1 MTLYFSFS
9 SFWKAVANIER
20 AIVKSL
26 EKQYSDILTPLKDSI
41 PKRLHLQV
49 QKLAR
54 RQSATVPL
62 VPNQVSYVHSC
73 FLYILLLLS
82 IMCLLTD
89 KFSYNWHF
97 YVQLGIFLNT
107 VKRILDVLHCRVED
121 ILNSWASC
129 LPVMGDKKLFGEQ
142 MNGITVLLRT
152 RYKTYLQAII
162 GNIVNNVR
170 NSSRLHFSM
179 L

>member
-1 MTLYFSFS
+1 
-9 SFWKAVANIER
+9 
-20 AIVKSL
+20 VKSL

-54 RQSATVPL
+54 RQSASVQL
-62 VPNQVSYVHSC
+62 VPNQVSSLHSWLHILVGC
-73 FLYILLLLS
+73 SYLLCVYLLIYFLTIYIS
-82 IMCLLTD
+82 I
-89 KFSYNWHF
+89 F

-107 VKRILDVLHCRVED
+107 IKRILDVLHCRVEE
-121 ILNSWASC
+121 ILNSWARC

-162 GNIVNNVR
+162 GNLVNNVR
-170 NSSRLHFSM
+170 HSSILYFSM
-179 L
+179 LALTCI